1 MLLILRLKLYS
12 LETPLATG
20 SFSTV
25 PIMLPDTVAVVV
37 VVFADVIVDVIVD
50 VDVWVG
56 FIMVEQANTSMTASI
71 KIRHVVIQGTAFF
84 FILNFQFK
92 VITTLS

>member
-1 MLLILRLKLYS
+1 MVLVILRLKLYS
-12 LETPLATG
+12 LEAPLTTG
-20 SFSTV
+20 LFSTV
-25 PIMLPDTVAVVV
+25 PIMLPDTLAVVV
-37 VVFADVIVDVIVD
+37 VVFADVIVDVE
-50 VDVWVG
+50 VWVI
-56 FIMVEQANTSMTASI
+56 FVTVEHANTSMTAST

>member
-1 MLLILRLKLYS
+1 
-12 LETPLATG
+12 
-20 SFSTV
+20 
-25 PIMLPDTVAVVV
+25 MLPDTVAVVV